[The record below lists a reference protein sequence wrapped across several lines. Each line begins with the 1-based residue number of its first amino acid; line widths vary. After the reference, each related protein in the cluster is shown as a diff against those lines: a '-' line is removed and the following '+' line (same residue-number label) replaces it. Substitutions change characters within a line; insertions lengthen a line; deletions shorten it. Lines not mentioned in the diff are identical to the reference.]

1 MTIYQ
6 SITPHNYQQEA
17 FDECCKNIRHY
28 EAPFFVEA
36 SVGAG
41 KTILMGMLCHRAQSN
56 GMSVLVLARRG
67 ELVEQN
73 SETFREMGV
82 KNSIFSASLGIRSTH
97 FPVVVGTEG
106 TVARAIDSEL
116 KELKPDILIIDECI
130 TGETLIST
138 TEGKI
143 PINKLTKENKV
154 FCLNE
159 INGLIVADNPVRV
172 FSNGMKNVSLIKLS
186 NGENLTC
193 TGSHKLY
200 KNGLWIQAENLKV
213 GQKIALSN
221 FQKPFITKLKSALAA
236 VMKELFQQM

>member
-1 MTIYQ
+1 MPTYSQ
-6 SITPHNYQQEA
+6 ITPHNYQRDAYEQ
-17 FDECCKNIRHY
+17 CCKNINEYRG
-28 EAPFFVEA
+28 PFFVEA

-41 KTILMGMLCHRAQSN
+41 KTILMGMLCHRAQST
-56 GMSVLVLARRG
+56 GRSVLVLARRG

-82 KNSIFSASLGIRSTH
+82 KNSVFSASLGIKSTH

-106 TVARAIDSEL
+106 TVARAIDNEL
-116 KELKPDILIIDECI
+116 KELKPDILIVDECI

-159 INGLIVADNPVRV
+159 INGLIISDNPVRV
-172 FSNGMKNVSLIKLS
+172 FSNGIKNVSLVKLN
-186 NGENLTC
+186 NGEYLTC

-200 KNGLWIQAENLKV
+200 KNGLWVQAEKLKV

-221 FQKPFITKLKSALAA
+221 FQKPFMTKLKSALAA
-236 VMKELFQQM
+236 VMKELFQQI